1 MFKKEIDF
9 DEELERIARK
19 SNINI
24 QRTEYSYDKILE
36 KLDVEMDNILDDKIK
51 AFDENKSIAQDYLNI
66 ENDTS
71 FVDRYR
77 EKLKKI

>member
-9 DEELERIARK
+9 DEELERISRK

-24 QRTEYSYDKILE
+24 QRKEYSYDKVLE
-36 KLDVEMDNILDDKIK
+36 KLDVEIESILNDKIK
-51 AFDENKSIAQDYLNI
+51 TFDENKSMVQDYLDI
-66 ENDTS
+66 DVDTS